1 MSHSHQ
7 LTILCFALI
16 FQGIPR
22 NYLEHID
29 ESTVADSFLSEQ
41 ETRVLREAARGLTNR
56 EIAARLYI
64 SETTVKTYLS
74 RLFAKLE
81 VNDRTAAV
89 AKAIETLGLKP

>member
-1 MSHSHQ
+1 MGSK
-7 LTILCFALI
+7 ALHP
-16 FQGIPR
+16 QDRP
-22 NYLEHID
+22 
-29 ESTVADSFLSEQ
+29 VLSEQ